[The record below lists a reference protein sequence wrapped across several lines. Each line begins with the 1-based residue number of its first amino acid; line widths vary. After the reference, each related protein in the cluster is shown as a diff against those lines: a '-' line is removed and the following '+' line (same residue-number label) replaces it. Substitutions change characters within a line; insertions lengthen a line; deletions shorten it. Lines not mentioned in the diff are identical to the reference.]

1 MYNSLMEPGSSSSVA
16 QAQAQA
22 LPLSPH
28 FYTVFLNEG
37 DPLIEQPLQISKG
50 LKPHQRTAVYKC
62 IEMETKP
69 QINYFI
75 PPTANVIMNNPTFK
89 NYFQMNTNV
98 GVIGDIVGYGKTLIA
113 LSLIQTSPIQ
123 NIYNNQYQT
132 YSYGTSRWSGN
143 MTFYQEIQYEI
154 PIDSYIHT
162 TLVVV
167 PRGPVYMQWKK
178 SIEKDTNLKYLYID
192 SLHTIRKLLPEKM
205 DALRAYLETFD
216 LILIKNTTLKIWFSY
231 LKELTEPIT
240 LYGFDRIMI
249 DEAHEIA
256 DKIHRMNF
264 RFIWLITSSYIE
276 LATHSYTK
284 SIFNSISLVLN
295 RERLHYMLVKSRE
308 EYIKKSFEIP
318 QPIENYYLCK
328 MDKQLSVLTGFVSNM
343 VLDRIN
349 VNDIAGAIQEIGG
362 AQETETSLIE
372 TVRKEFLKNI
382 QNKQKELAFI
392 ESLEL
397 ENEQREGRLKN
408 VNTELVRLNDRYEAL
423 QERLLDLATKTC
435 PICMDVLDNPV
446 YLNCTHTICGKC
458 LFEWARLGVHTRN
471 KAIHCPECR
480 TPIESNKIVAII
492 KHSEAEEDADAGTDA
507 GGSEAGTS
515 ASGAAAGRGV
525 VQLLSKEDKFIQI
538 LKSKPDGRFLMFS
551 RLDSQFYRL
560 CILLREQGIVY
571 SEMKGSTTHMMNVL
585 NDFNQG
591 TINIILLN
599 TNYSGFGIDISTATD
614 VIIYHHMPNEK
625 IQAVGRAQR
634 VGRKDVLTIH
644 NLCYSHELQ
653 NTAA

>member
-1 MYNSLMEPGSSSSVA
+1 MEPGSSSSVA

-192 SLHTIRKLLPEKM
+192 SLHTIRKLLPDKM

-295 RERLHYMLVKSRE
+295 RERLHYMLVKSKE

-318 QPIENYYLCK
+318 QPIEKYYLCK

-446 YLNCTHTICGKC
+446 YLT
-458 LFEWARLGVHTRN
+458 
-471 KAIHCPECR
+471 
-480 TPIESNKIVAII
+480 
-492 KHSEAEEDADAGTDA
+492 
-507 GGSEAGTS
+507 
-515 ASGAAAGRGV
+515 
-525 VQLLSKEDKFIQI
+525 
-538 LKSKPDGRFLMFS
+538 DGRFLMFS

-653 NTAA
+653 NNGA

>member
-1 MYNSLMEPGSSSSVA
+1 MDSLAHSYS
-16 QAQAQA
+16 
-22 LPLSPH
+22 
-28 FYTVFLNEG
+28 VFLNES
-37 DPLIEQPLQISKG
+37 DPVIEQPVQISKA
-50 LKPHQRTAVYKC
+50 LKPHQKTAVYKC
-62 IEMETKP
+62 KAMETKSH
-69 QINYFI
+69 IDYFI
-75 PPTANVIMNNPTFK
+75 PPTENTIISNPTFK
-89 NYFQMNTNV
+89 NSFQMQTNV

-123 NIYNNQYQT
+123 AIYNNQQQV
-132 YSYGTSRWSGN
+132 YSYGTSRWSGS

-154 PIDSYIHT
+154 PIHTYIHT
-162 TLVVV
+162 TLVIV

-178 SIEKDTNLKYLYID
+178 SIEKDTSLKFLYID
-192 SLHTIRKLLPEKM
+192 SLHTIRKLLPEKI
-205 DALRAYLETFD
+205 DELRTYLETFD

-231 LKELTEPIT
+231 LKELAEPVT
-240 LYGFDRIMI
+240 LHGFDRIMI

-256 DKIHRMNF
+256 DKIPRMNF
-264 RFIWLITSSYIE
+264 RFIWLITSSYME
-276 LATHSYTK
+276 LVTHTFSK
-284 SIFNSISLVLN
+284 SIFNSITLLLN
-295 RERLHYMLVKSRE
+295 RERLHYMLVKSKT
-308 EYIKKSFEIP
+308 EYILQSFEIP
-318 QPIENYYLCK
+318 QPIEKYYLCQ
-328 MDKQLSVLTGFVSNM
+328 MDKRLSVLSGFVSNI

-372 TVRKEFLKNI
+372 TVQKEFLKNI
-382 QNKQKELAFI
+382 QNKQKEIAFI

-408 VNTELVRLNDRYEAL
+408 VNAELVRLNDRYEAL
-423 QERLLDLATKTC
+423 QERLSDLATKTC

-471 KAIHCPECR
+471 NGINCPECR

-492 KHSEAEEDADAGTDA
+492 KHTDA
-507 GGSEAGTS
+507 SGGGSGDGAGTS
-515 ASGAAAGRGV
+515 ASAGGQQP
-525 VQLLSKEDKFIQI
+525 VQLLSKEDQFIQI
-538 LKSKPDGRFLMFS
+538 LKSKPDGRFLLFS

-560 CILLREQGIVY
+560 CILLREHGIVY

-585 NDFNQG
+585 NDFNRG
-591 TINIILLN
+591 AINIILLN
-599 TNYSGFGIDISTATD
+599 TNYSGFGIDISMATD

-644 NLCYSHELQ
+644 NLCYSQELQ
-653 NTAA
+653 NTAS

>member
-1 MYNSLMEPGSSSSVA
+1 
-16 QAQAQA
+16 
-22 LPLSPH
+22 
-28 FYTVFLNEG
+28 
-37 DPLIEQPLQISKG
+37 
-50 LKPHQRTAVYKC
+50 
-62 IEMETKP
+62 
-69 QINYFI
+69 
-75 PPTANVIMNNPTFK
+75 
-89 NYFQMNTNV
+89 
-98 GVIGDIVGYGKTLIA
+98 
-113 LSLIQTSPIQ
+113 
-123 NIYNNQYQT
+123 
-132 YSYGTSRWSGN
+132 
-143 MTFYQEIQYEI
+143 
-154 PIDSYIHT
+154 
-162 TLVVV
+162 
-167 PRGPVYMQWKK
+167 
-178 SIEKDTNLKYLYID
+178 
-192 SLHTIRKLLPEKM
+192 
-205 DALRAYLETFD
+205 
-216 LILIKNTTLKIWFSY
+216 
-231 LKELTEPIT
+231 
-240 LYGFDRIMI
+240 
-249 DEAHEIA
+249 
-256 DKIHRMNF
+256 
-264 RFIWLITSSYIE
+264 
-276 LATHSYTK
+276 
-284 SIFNSISLVLN
+284 
-295 RERLHYMLVKSRE
+295 
-308 EYIKKSFEIP
+308 
-318 QPIENYYLCK
+318 
-328 MDKQLSVLTGFVSNM
+328 
-343 VLDRIN
+343 
-349 VNDIAGAIQEIGG
+349 
-362 AQETETSLIE
+362 
-372 TVRKEFLKNI
+372 
-382 QNKQKELAFI
+382 
-392 ESLEL
+392 
-397 ENEQREGRLKN
+397 
-408 VNTELVRLNDRYEAL
+408 
-423 QERLLDLATKTC
+423 
-435 PICMDVLDNPV
+435 MDVLDNPV

-653 NTAA
+653 NNGA